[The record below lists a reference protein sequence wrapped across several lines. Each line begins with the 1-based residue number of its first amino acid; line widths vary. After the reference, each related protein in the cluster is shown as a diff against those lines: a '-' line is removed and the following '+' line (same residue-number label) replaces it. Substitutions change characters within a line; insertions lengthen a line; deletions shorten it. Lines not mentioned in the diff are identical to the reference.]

1 MPGLFEG
8 PIFEVAVLLLL
19 SKFGRPRLLRDFD
32 LIIFLIFFFTRDLKR
47 CDLRPEPRPEVLLW
61 NLRSLDNWL
70 FSPLFPVR
78 SPVAGL
84 NNSRLLIRG
93 CPSVSPL
100 IQVQPEFSII
110 IITSDHTE
118 LLMVSTPGTDWPVWP
133 VSDVTWTP
141 GAWPDSSD
149 PDQSLYHQGHWGL
162 IDIDITW
169 IILSDMS
176 RWWQWRDT
184 KRGLQVNYVCLT
196 YFMLHNGMWKYQR

>member
-32 LIIFLIFFFTRDLKR
+32 LIIFLIFFFTRDLNRLEAGLR

-61 NLRSLDNWL
+61 NLLSLDNWL
-70 FSPLFPVR
+70 FSPLFPAAR
-78 SPVAGL
+78 SPSSPVAGL

-100 IQVQPEFSII
+100 IQVQSLFRII

-118 LLMVSTPGTDWPVWP
+118 LLIVSTPGTDWPEWP

-149 PDQSLYHQGHWGL
+149 PDHVSPGSPISEWHHLDHL
-162 IDIDITW
+162 I
-169 IILSDMS
+169 
-176 RWWQWRDT
+176 RH
-184 KRGLQVNYVCLT
+184 V
-196 YFMLHNGMWKYQR
+196 